1 MSRMRLAGLLLIGVA
16 ACSTP
21 SPNRQSA
28 ARSTASRE
36 APTTT
41 SQSKPATTTRPT
53 TTSKRTARRTTAA
66 HRDTVQNTV
75 NPLTNH

>member
-1 MSRMRLAGLLLIGVA
+1 MSRMRLAGLLLIVVA

-28 ARSTASRE
+28 ARPSASRE
-36 APTTT
+36 SAPAAA
-41 SQSKPATTTRPT
+41 SSKPASRTTTRPT
-53 TTSKRTARRTTAA
+53 APARTTA
-66 HRDTVQNTV
+66 HRDTVQNAV